1 MTVLNS
7 LLTKYNINKS
17 DIGRVEVGTE
27 TLIDKSKSAKTHL
40 LSIFGD
46 TFGSDIEGVTSY
58 NACYGGTA
66 ALFNSLA
73 WLESSEWDGRYA
85 LVICGDIAVYEAGP
99 ARPTGGCGAL
109 AILLGPDAPLAIEP
123 GVRASHVLDVYDF
136 YKPSYSEYALVDGKL
151 SQWAYLSSV
160 DSCYQRYKSKYS
172 KKYPNAAPITMDHF
186 DYFAFHSPYNKLVQ
200 KGFARLSYIDS
211 LTSSSEEYQSI
222 PPEIKALPIKDTYES
237 RDIETVFR
245 NLSATRYNDKVMPC
259 CKINQNIGNTY
270 TGSVFSSLL
279 SVICDQGEALDGKR
293 VCMFS
298 YGSGSVASLY
308 SFIGRKSSSS
318 FSIGRIQETTDMFN
332 RLASRKQCSH
342 DEFVGALNLRQEKFG
357 KAPMIPDGVVD
368 DDHLFKGTFYLTTIN
383 DKYHRAYDVY

>member
-1 MTVLNS
+1 MTVLNN
-7 LLTKYNINKS
+7 LITKYNINKS

-123 GVRASHVLDVYDF
+123 GVRATHVLDVYDF

-172 KKYPNAAPITMDHF
+172 KKHPTAAPVTMDHF

-211 LTSSSEEYQSI
+211 LTSSLSEYQTI
-222 PPEIKALPIKDTYES
+222 PPEIKALPIEDTYES
-237 RDIETVFR
+237 RDVETVFR
-245 NLSATRYNDKVMPC
+245 NLSATRYNEKV
-259 CKINQNIGNTY
+259 QQYYFT
-270 TGSVFSSLL
+270 T
-279 SVICDQGEALDGKR
+279 
-293 VCMFS
+293 
-298 YGSGSVASLY
+298 
-308 SFIGRKSSSS
+308 SSSS
-318 FSIGRIQETTDMFN
+318 SSSSSYYRLYLAVKSIKTLVILTLAPSFRHYSVSLAIREKPSLGREFSCIVMDQD
-332 RLASRKQCSH
+332 QSH
-342 DEFVGALNLRQEKFG
+342 PCIVSSAANHHHHS
-357 KAPMIPDGVVD
+357 P
-368 DDHLFKGTFYLTTIN
+368 
-383 DKYHRAYDVY
+383 